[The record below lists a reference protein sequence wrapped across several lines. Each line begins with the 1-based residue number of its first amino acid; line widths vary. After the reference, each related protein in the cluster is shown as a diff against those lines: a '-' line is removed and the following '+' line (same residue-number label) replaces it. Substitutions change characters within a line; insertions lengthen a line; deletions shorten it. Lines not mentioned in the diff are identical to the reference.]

1 MEHGRSRKSSADSV
15 VIGKLVSNWLQY
27 LMHETTSNL
36 SAAIR
41 ISSRTVG
48 SVVVS
53 FPLYI
58 KLKSSMRAVS
68 SVTREFK
75 KKVFIRESNKK

>member
-1 MEHGRSRKSSADSV
+1 
-15 VIGKLVSNWLQY
+15 
-27 LMHETTSNL
+27 MHETTSNL

-41 ISSRTVG
+41 ISSRRVG

-68 SVTREFK
+68 SVTREREK
-75 KKVFIRESNKK
+75 KR